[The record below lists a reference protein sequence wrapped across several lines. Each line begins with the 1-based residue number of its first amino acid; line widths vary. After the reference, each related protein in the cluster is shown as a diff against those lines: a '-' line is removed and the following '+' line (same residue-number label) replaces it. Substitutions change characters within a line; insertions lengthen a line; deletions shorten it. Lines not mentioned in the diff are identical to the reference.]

1 MRPRGGGGGCHQ
13 FMGTAAAGIYIFPL
27 PHGSIKAILRNA
39 IRRDITL
46 EMEQRA
52 LSAALTW
59 AAKCVRLK
67 STSCWHVRFCHS
79 AEDKGACR
87 HGTSMSRK
95 SCIFVREE
103 MSKECLSSLSSFHS
117 IYNPPERH
125 KHSSTWTRSFP
136 PSFQS

>member
-1 MRPRGGGGGCHQ
+1 MELDKCGTRARTRGGSVSLSRIFDIDSESGQPTERACGLVEEEEGVISSWELRQ
-13 FMGTAAAGIYIFPL
+13 LVYIFPL

-67 STSCWHVRFCHS
+67 SNFLL
-79 AEDKGACR
+79 ACL
-87 HGTSMSRK
+87 
-95 SCIFVREE
+95 I
-103 MSKECLSSLSSFHS
+103 LSL
-117 IYNPPERH
+117 RA
-125 KHSSTWTRSFP
+125 RG
-136 PSFQS
+136 